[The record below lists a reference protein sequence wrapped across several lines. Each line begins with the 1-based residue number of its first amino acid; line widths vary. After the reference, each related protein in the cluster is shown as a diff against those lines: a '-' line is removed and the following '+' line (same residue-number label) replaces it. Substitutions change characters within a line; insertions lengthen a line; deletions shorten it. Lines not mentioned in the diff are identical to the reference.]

1 MQTIEPLIRRTHKA
15 AADLRRASDR
25 QIKAALKM
33 LADSLEA
40 QKAVLL
46 RANAKDLE
54 RQDTGNPR
62 NDRLMLNAD
71 RSRSIAGSSRKIGR
85 LPDPSGKVLVKT
97 TLRHGFLFEMIA
109 RPL

>member
-46 RANAKDLE
+46 RANAQDLE
-54 RQDTGNPR
+54 RQHPGNPR
-62 NDRLMLNAD
+62 NDRLMLNED
-71 RSRSIAGSSRKIGR
+71 RIRSIASRIRKIER
-85 LPDPSGKVLVKT
+85 LPDPSGKGLEKRIFNSDLPT
-97 TLRHGFLFEMIA
+97 E
-109 RPL
+109 